1 MTKTFINTALAAVA
15 ALTMLPAIASAQT
28 TGPARK
34 PPVAERSAK
43 PATPAKPQA
52 AKPGQGK
59 RHEHAGPQKFADRGD
74 NHRGARPEGRRD
86 DRGDHQRGRGGD
98 HDRRDHRGDNN
109 KEQGRARG

>member
-74 NHRGARPEGRRD
+74 
-86 DRGDHQRGRGGD
+86 HQRGRGGD